1 MGRKKAELT
10 EAQEAELRRLAKSDG
25 YGTARIAKRLG
36 MTENVLLRI
45 AREKGIEI
53 KQRSN
58 WS

>member
-10 EAQEAELRRLAKSDG
+10 EAQEAELRRMAQSDG